1 MSKLEKKKND
11 NKNFPIDLKDEKEKK
26 KEEAII
32 TVITYNEQEYEE
44 KELKNI
50 EECFPFSHKSGVTWL
65 NIDGIKDTTLIEEVG
80 NYLGLHH
87 LLIEDIANTGQRPK
101 IEDFEDYLFIILK
114 MIYCNNFKDDIEIEQ
129 VSVILGPD
137 FVISFQE
144 RKGDVFES
152 IREKIRKGK
161 GKIRKEGADYLAYNL
176 IDSIVDNYFVILE
189 NIAEKIEKIEERLL
203 IQPTPN
209 ILQNIHEL
217 KRNIIFLRKSVWPLR
232 EIISRL
238 EKPES
243 KLIKETTQIYMRDIY
258 DHSIQIMDTIETQR
272 EMISGMLDIYLSSI
286 SNKMNEV
293 MKVLTIIATIFIPLT
308 FIAGIYGMNFN
319 YMPELSW
326 RWGYFATLLVMVLV
340 GVLMVFYFRK
350 KKWL

>member
-11 NKNFPIDLKDEKEKK
+11 DENSPMDLKNGKEKK
-26 KEEAII
+26 KEEGII
-32 TVITYNEQEYEE
+32 TVITYNEQEYQE

-50 EECFPFSHKSGVTWL
+50 EECFPFSHKSRVTWL
-65 NIDGIKDTTLIEEVG
+65 NIDGLKDTSLIEKVG
-80 NYLGLHH
+80 NYLGLHP
-87 LLIEDIANTGQRPK
+87 LLIEDITNTGQRPK
-101 IEDFEDYLFIILK
+101 IEDFEDYIFIILK
-114 MIYCNNFKDDIEIEQ
+114 MIYCTNSKDDLEIEQ
-129 VSVILGPD
+129 ISLILGPD
-137 FVISFQE
+137 FIVSFQE

-161 GKIRKEGADYLAYNL
+161 GKIRKEGVDYLAYNL
-176 IDSIVDNYFVILE
+176 IDSILDNYFVILE
-189 NIAEKIEKIEERLL
+189 NIAEKIEEIEERLL
-203 IQPTPN
+203 IYPTPK

-308 FIAGIYGMNFN
+308 FIAGIYGMNFH